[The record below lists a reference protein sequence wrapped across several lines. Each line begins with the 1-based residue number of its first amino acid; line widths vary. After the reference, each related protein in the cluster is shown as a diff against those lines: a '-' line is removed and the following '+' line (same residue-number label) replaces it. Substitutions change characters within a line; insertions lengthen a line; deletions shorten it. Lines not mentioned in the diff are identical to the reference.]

1 MITLGVD
8 LASQPQKTAACVV
21 NWRRDEAIVE
31 TLETGVSD
39 DRLLDLASGA
49 DKVGVDVPFG
59 WPEAFV
65 KAVTAHHA
73 QQAWILAPGDH
84 LRLRLRR
91 TDIFVHRK
99 TGKWPLS
106 VSTDKIAIP
115 ALRAVSL
122 MCRLA
127 ASGSLVDRIGSG
139 KFVEVYPAAALMR
152 WNVAGSANDSA
163 NLIGSLQTRIPGLK
177 VSEEACALCS
187 QNRDASDSVVA
198 ALIARAAAL
207 NLCEPIPEDDL
218 HIAAAEGWIAL
229 PVVGSLPQRLGPA
242 TPHKRVFAANRNGM
256 RPLRPFQTTRWSI

>member
-8 LASQPQKTAACVV
+8 LASQPKKTGACVV

-31 TLETGVSD
+31 TLETGVND
-39 DRLLDLASGA
+39 DRLLDLAGGA

-73 QQAWILAPGDH
+73 QQAWTLAPDDN
-84 LRLRLRR
+84 LRLRR

-99 TGKWPLS
+99 MGKWPLS

-115 ALRAVSL
+115 ALRAASL

-127 ASGSLVDRIGSG
+127 ASGSPVNRTGAG
-139 KFVEVYPAAALMR
+139 KFVEVYPAAALVR
-152 WNVAGSANDSA
+152 WNIAGGASDTA
-163 NLIGSLQTRIPGLK
+163 NLIGSLLTRVPWLR
-177 VSEEACALCS
+177 VSDEACTFCS

-229 PVVGSLPQRLGPA
+229 PVVGSLTQLLSG
-242 TPHKRVFAANRNGM
+242 G
-256 RPLRPFQTTRWSI
+256 